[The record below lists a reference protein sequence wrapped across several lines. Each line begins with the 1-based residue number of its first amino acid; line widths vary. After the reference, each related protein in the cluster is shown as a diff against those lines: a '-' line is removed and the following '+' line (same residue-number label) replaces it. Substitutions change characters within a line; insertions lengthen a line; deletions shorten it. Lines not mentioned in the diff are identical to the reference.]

1 MIQKN
6 QCLAIDK
13 LVKTKGK
20 VAEAPEAEVDPAVKE
35 VVLDQMDQWT
45 EMIERHRYKKSH
57 AAGSLSL
64 ALLTGKKN
72 LMLWALYLL
81 PF

>member
-45 EMIERHRYKKSH
+45 EMIERHRLKKSH
-57 AAGSLSL
+57 AVCSLSL
-64 ALLTGKKN
+64 ALLTDKKN
-72 LMLWALYLL
+72 LMLWALYL
-81 PF
+81 